1 LNRECKSDWLFV
13 IGYGG
18 REKRSGIFK
27 GERQRL
33 AGCVTHLAGR
43 LFNHGRAKNNAEFE
57 DFVLFFVNSAS
68 GVDA

>member
-43 LFNHGRAKNNAEFE
+43 LLNHGRAKNNAEFE
-57 DFVLFFVNSAS
+57 DSVLFFVNSAS